1 VTSHCLPP
9 NLPVMW
15 TAHSASHATRVTCQ
29 NHCEVGSSNR
39 ASPLAAEPAIASRVI
54 EIVSRL
60 STGRRH
66 MGHLWLDVCISSAQS
81 WEGGGGLWGGERGGG
96 RRG

>member
-1 VTSHCLPP
+1 MLTYDAVKLLEPAATGERCKGTLTVASHCLLP
-9 NLPVMW
+9 NLPIMW
-15 TAHSASHATRVTCQ
+15 TAHSASHATRVKCQ
-29 NHCEVGSSNR
+29 NHCDVGSSNR

-66 MGHLWLDVCISSAQS
+66 MGHL
-81 WEGGGGLWGGERGGG
+81 
-96 RRG
+96 